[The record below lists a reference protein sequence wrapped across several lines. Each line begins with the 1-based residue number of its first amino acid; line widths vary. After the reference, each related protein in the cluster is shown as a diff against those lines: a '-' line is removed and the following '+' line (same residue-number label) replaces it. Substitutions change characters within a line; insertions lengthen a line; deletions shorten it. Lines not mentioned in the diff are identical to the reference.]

1 LAHTKVQK
9 ATPKFKHTEDKNIS

>member
-1 LAHTKVQK
+1 VQK